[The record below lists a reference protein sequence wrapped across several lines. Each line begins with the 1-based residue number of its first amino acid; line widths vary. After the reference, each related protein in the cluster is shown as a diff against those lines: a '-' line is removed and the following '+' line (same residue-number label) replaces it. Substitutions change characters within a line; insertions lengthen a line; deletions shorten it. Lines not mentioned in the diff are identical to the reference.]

1 MKKSTKIMIISL
13 VSVIFVLLL
22 VLGITKAFMKPIE
35 QGGNI
40 TEVSLNSCAKIKLT
54 STSNVNLPSSYP
66 MSRNKG
72 LQTTPYK
79 FTVTSY
85 CDSYVGFNLYVATL
99 STNTIDAKYV
109 RYILTE
115 TGTKNVIQEGILS
128 SATNGVSDF
137 TDTEKTELNTG
148 LKGTYGSIYR
158 IHSENIP
165 LKGNISYDLYLF
177 LDGDVADNSTM
188 GKTFKAGV
196 AVKSYD
202 RDPDPPTL
210 AEYVKSL
217 YTGTQ
222 GANNVYYH
230 DASLTNGAG
239 DNSYRYAGA
248 NPNNYVCFGSDDTT
262 CPTENL
268 YRIIGV
274 IDGKVKLIH
283 AYGTTTTMLG
293 TNEGYVKTYQGAY
306 GSSSSYKGN
315 GDLTKIGTYKW
326 NKSGTNIWSTSTTNT
341 INLNTHFLTYLDSK
355 NTKWKT
361 MIVDTTWYVGGM
373 RYNNGSNSIA
383 KTAYNYEV
391 GANMDASTTVT
402 TKIGLMYVSEYYYAA
417 TPDYWTLP
425 GDKYD
430 SSNSD
435 NCYGCTMDY
444 RTAINDNWLYT
455 GLYEWT
461 ISRNS
466 DGSDYAFAVAVDGGL
481 SDGDVGYS
489 LGRAVRPSF
498 SLSSSIKFT
507 SGEGTAV
514 NPIRINL

>member
-35 QGGNI
+35 EGGNI

-54 STSNVNLPSSYP
+54 STSNVNLSSSYP

-99 STNTIDAKYV
+99 STNTINAKYV

-137 TDTEKTELNTG
+137 NDTEKTELNTG
-148 LKGTYGSIYR
+148 LKGTYGSIYK

-165 LKGNISYDLYLF
+165 LKGSKSFDIYLF

-188 GKTFKAGV
+188 GKTFKAGI
-196 AVKSYD
+196 AVKSYE
-202 RDPDPPTL
+202 READPTSL
-210 AEYVKSL
+210 ADYIKSL

-222 GANNVYYH
+222 GENGIYYH

-248 NPNNYVCFGSDDTT
+248 SEAVNNYVCFGSDEVT
-262 CPTENL
+262 CPNENL
-268 YRIIGV
+268 YRIVGV

-283 AYGTTTTMLG
+283 ANGATTDMLG
-293 TNEGYVKTYQGAY
+293 TNEGYVNTYQAVY

-315 GDLTKIGTYKW
+315 GDLTKIGLYKW
-326 NKSGTNIWSTSTTNT
+326 NSTGTNTWSTSTTNT
-341 INLNTHFLTYLDSK
+341 INLNTNYLTYLDSK

-361 MIVDTTWYVGGM
+361 MIADTTWYVGGM
-373 RYNNGSNSIA
+373 TYANGAQSNA
-383 KTAYNYEV
+383 KTAYNYEL
-391 GANMDASTTVT
+391 GANKDATTTVNA
-402 TKIGLMYVSEYYYAA
+402 KIGLMYVSEYYYGA
-417 TPDYWTLP
+417 TPDYWMLP
-425 GDKYD
+425 GYD
-430 SSNSD
+430 QNGSWNSD
-435 NCYGCTMDY
+435 YTVWSGNDY
-444 RTAINDNWLYT
+444 SKAYNNNWMST
-455 GLYEWT
+455 GLVEWT
-461 ISRNS
+461 LSRNS
-466 DGSDYAFAVAVDGGL
+466 DGSSYAFFVNGVGLVVDVGVKG
-481 SDGDVGYS
+481 GDV
-489 LGRAVRPSF
+489 LHPSF
-498 SLSSSIKFT
+498 NLTSSIKFT
-507 SGEGTAV
+507 SGEGTK
-514 NPIRINL
+514 NSPIRID